1 MKKISYE
8 NLTIFTEKIFRK
20 VGLDNFS
27 VKSVSLG
34 LCETSLR
41 GVDSHGIRLLPHYV
55 KSALK

>member
-27 VKSVSLG
+27 VKDLSGVFLV
-34 LCETSLR
+34 TSSNVEIVQYL
-41 GVDSHGIRLLPHYV
+41 
-55 KSALK
+55 